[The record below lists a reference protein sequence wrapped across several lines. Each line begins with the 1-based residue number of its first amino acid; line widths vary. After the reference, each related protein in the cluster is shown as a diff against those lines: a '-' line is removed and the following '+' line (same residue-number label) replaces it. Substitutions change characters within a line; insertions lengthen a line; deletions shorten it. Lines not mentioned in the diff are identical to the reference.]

1 MAGER
6 STALGV
12 VDQLYLRPSTL
23 LSIFRINTKTGGP
36 SLDMPVYKAMPARQ

>member
-6 STALGV
+6 STDAW

-23 LSIFRINTKTGGP
+23 LSIFRVNTNDP
-36 SLDMPVYKAMPARQ
+36 ELDMKVYNGMPARQ